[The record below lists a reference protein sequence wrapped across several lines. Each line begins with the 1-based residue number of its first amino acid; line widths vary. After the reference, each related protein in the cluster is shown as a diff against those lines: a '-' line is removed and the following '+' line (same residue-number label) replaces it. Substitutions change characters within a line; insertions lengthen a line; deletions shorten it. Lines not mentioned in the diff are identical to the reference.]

1 MEGVFFGVWAPNAA
15 SVHVIGE
22 FNGWNEESHP
32 MEKLGPGGIH
42 KLFVPGVQ
50 EGCMYK
56 FLITTQD
63 GYKLYK
69 ADPFA
74 NYAEY
79 RPGTASRVTDLSGFA
94 WEDGKWLEER
104 DQKDVQKQ
112 PLAIYECHI
121 GSFMKHPDG
130 TKEGFYN
137 YWSTSYLIWGN
148 DAAKAALGVELVG
161 EGPDISPCY
170 LMNLVFQQLGW
181 EGPAFMQAMT
191 GMMNM
196 FPVVSSASGLTMVDG
211 RLTADIP
218 EDRRALFQ
226 EFLYLQQ
233 YWRNEFL
240 YE

>member
-1 MEGVFFGVWAPNAA
+1 MAGAR
-15 SVHVIGE
+15 
-22 FNGWNEESHP
+22 
-32 MEKLGPGGIH
+32 GGGGGFH
-42 KLFVPGVQ
+42 RH
-50 EGCMYK
+50 Y
-56 FLITTQD
+56 TT
-63 GYKLYK
+63 
-69 ADPFA
+69 
-74 NYAEY
+74 
-79 RPGTASRVTDLSGFA
+79 R
-94 WEDGKWLEER
+94 
-104 DQKDVQKQ
+104 
-112 PLAIYECHI
+112 
-121 GSFMKHPDG
+121 
-130 TKEGFYN
+130 
-137 YWSTSYLIWGN
+137 YLIWANG
-148 DAAKAALGVELVG
+148 AARALLGKDLQG
-161 EGPDISPCY
+161 QGPDISPCY

>member
-1 MEGVFFGVWAPNAA
+1 MSYSLACRNAMNYYLATIWETDRELAKLMDWLRDDEEPVVLVTFGDHLPWMGDGNA
-15 SVHVIGE
+15 
-22 FNGWNEESHP
+22 FYEE
-32 MEKLGPGGIH
+32 MGID
-42 KLFVPGVQ
+42 V
-50 EGCMYK
+50 
-56 FLITTQD
+56 D
-63 GYKLYK
+63 
-69 ADPFA
+69 
-74 NYAEY
+74 
-79 RPGTASRVTDLSGFA
+79 PGT
-94 WEDGKWLEER
+94 E
-104 DQKDVQKQ
+104 
-112 PLAIYECHI
+112 
-121 GSFMKHPDG
+121 
-130 TKEGFYN
+130 EGFCRHY
-137 YWSTSYLIWGN
+137 TTRYLIWANG
-148 DAAKAALGVELVG
+148 AARALLGKDLQG
-161 EGPDISPCY
+161 QGPDISPCY